1 MRPESPGF
9 DPCGSDQLRHAGPDS
24 AEFALLNDY
33 QHDFPLLDRPF
44 AELAGRHA
52 LDEERVLGVFARW
65 LHDGT
70 ISRIGAVLAPGRIG
84 ESALAALAVPAAD
97 VEAVAAR
104 VSAIPEVN
112 HNYLR
117 EHEINLWFVITAR
130 CPTSFR
136 AVIERIERDTGYP
149 VLVLPLEEAFHIDL
163 GFDLDQHRRAA
174 RRAKADVQAAGES
187 PCLLPLLEQQLL
199 EALQDG
205 LPLTPQ
211 PYTEIGRRVGLAG
224 DRVIE
229 MITNWLVEGVCKRF
243 GVVVRHHELGF
254 IANAM
259 CVWDV
264 PDQLVRDLGRRMAR
278 EPGVTLCY
286 RRRRAA
292 PMWSYNLF
300 CMIHGRAR
308 GEVLAVRDAIAQRH
322 GLDQWQHAVLFSTR
336 RFKQRGAHYFGGAR

>member
-9 DPCGSDQLRHAGPDS
+9 DPCGSDPLRHAGPDS

-44 AELAGRHA
+44 AELASRHG

-65 LHDGT
+65 LREGT
-70 ISRIGAVLAPGRIG
+70 VSRIGAVLAPGRIG
-84 ESALAALAVPAAD
+84 ESALAALSVPADA
-97 VEAVAAR
+97 VETVAAR

-117 EHEINLWFVITAR
+117 EHQINLWFVVTAR
-130 CPTSFR
+130 TEAGFG
-136 AVIERIERDTGYP
+136 AVIARIERETGYP
-149 VLVLPLEEAFHIDL
+149 VIVLPLQEAFHIDL
-163 GFDLDQHRRAA
+163 GFDLDERKRAGC
-174 RRAKADVQAAGES
+174 RAVADVRPVGES
-187 PCLLPLLEQQLL
+187 PCLIPVLEEQLL
-199 EALQDG
+199 MALQDG
-205 LPLTPQ
+205 LPLTVQ
-211 PYTEIGRRVGLAG
+211 PYAEIGRRVGLSG

-229 MITNWLVEGVCKRF
+229 MITTWLDEGMLKRF

-264 PDQLVRDLGRRMAR
+264 PDPFVSELGRSMGR

-292 PMWSYNLF
+292 PVWPYNLF
-300 CMIHGRAR
+300 CMIHGRVR
-308 GEVLAVRDAIAQRH
+308 DEVLAVRDAIAQRH